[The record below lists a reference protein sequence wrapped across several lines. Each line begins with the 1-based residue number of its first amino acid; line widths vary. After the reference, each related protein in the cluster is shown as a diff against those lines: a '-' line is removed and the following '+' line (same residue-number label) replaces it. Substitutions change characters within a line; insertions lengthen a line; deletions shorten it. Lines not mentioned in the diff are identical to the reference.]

1 MSAFLESVQRD
12 GCEGRRSL
20 LFSVVSDKR
29 AERMAEQILKSGLF
43 SRIAAAPMESGRS
56 VTKEQLDNIWKGRA
70 ELHDS
75 PEEAFATLIGARGE
89 KDMVLSLIHIS
100 LCPDRAEGAFNVKSA
115 WRET

>member
-1 MSAFLESVQRD
+1 MSGCIYKIHLEVRPT
-12 GCEGRRSL
+12 
-20 LFSVVSDKR
+20 VVPRFYIPWSR
-29 AERMAEQILKSGLF
+29 PLKSGLF

-89 KDMVLSLIHIS
+89 KDMVYAAGSLY
-100 LCPDRAEGAFNVKSA
+100 LAGQLLACGKND
-115 WRET
+115 

>member
-1 MSAFLESVQRD
+1 MKE
-12 GCEGRRSL
+12 
-20 LFSVVSDKR
+20 VVSDKR

-89 KDMVLSLIHIS
+89 KDMVYAAGSLY
-100 LCPDRAEGAFNVKSA
+100 LAGQLLACGKND
-115 WRET
+115 